1 MSFTALRVKR
11 CVLLACLS
19 SGVST
24 WKVRSMTV
32 VHCRQRMINVLDL
45 GRSVF
50 ISWHSDHSQGGRG
63 NRRREGPVCRGAE
76 RRDRPTVI
84 AIYLYRHP
92 NRHCWPIWRRTG
104 ALWWRKTTLIVN
116 LSTPKNLTF
125 ADMGFDNDLKSV
137 DYQIKTVLE

>member
-1 MSFTALRVKR
+1 MHVNDLCFTALRAER

-32 VHCRQRMINVLDL
+32 VHCRQRMINVLGL

-63 NRRREGPVCRGAE
+63 GRRREGPMSRGE
-76 RRDRPTVI
+76 EGRDRPTVI

-92 NRHCWPIWRRTG
+92 NRHWRPIWKRTG
-104 ALWWRKTTLIVN
+104 ALWLRKT
-116 LSTPKNLTF
+116 
-125 ADMGFDNDLKSV
+125 A
-137 DYQIKTVLE
+137 QILNWSALLHIY